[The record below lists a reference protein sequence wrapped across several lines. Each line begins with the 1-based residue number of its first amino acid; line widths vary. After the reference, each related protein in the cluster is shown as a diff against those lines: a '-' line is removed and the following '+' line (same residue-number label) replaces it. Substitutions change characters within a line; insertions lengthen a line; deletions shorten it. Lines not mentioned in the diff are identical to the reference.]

1 MLVKFMHGLSFKLV
15 RAVILVTL
23 LIGLMVSVIQIFI
36 DFSNQKTL
44 PDEDMK
50 SLVSIVE
57 APATSI
63 VFSLDPTTAN
73 ELLRGLLK
81 HPSVISCRIILADG
95 TVFASQNRPLNSSSN
110 SKLNDLLFGKI
121 KVQQWPLAW
130 HFPDRDEALGSLEI
144 TVDTYYYGRHFLERA
159 WITLASTV
167 FYALTLTGTFLLAFY
182 LLVTRPLNSV
192 IQSIQQVD
200 VDAPEKTRLVEPDG
214 HDDDEIG
221 LLTKLTNDQLE
232 AISTSLDQTRMAEEK
247 LKQYSDSLET
257 TVSERTYALSTSLEQ
272 LQAAQA
278 QLIESEKLA
287 ALGGLVAGVAH
298 EVNTPLGVAV
308 TAGSVLEESLDEIQ
322 KQFNEETLT
331 AEELQQHI
339 RTAQDSYKMLD
350 SNIKRATKLI
360 ADFKMTAVDQL
371 SEKRSEFNISE
382 VIRALITSLHPET
395 KKVAVTPD
403 LECPNNLTMISLP
416 GALTQVLSNLIV
428 NSVRHAFDQ
437 TQSPKISIKI
447 RLEQELILIDY
458 HDNGIGVPEAIQQ
471 RIFEP
476 FFTTKRGQG
485 GSGLGLNIVYNLVTR
500 KLLGRLEFS
509 STVGEGVIFKLILPA
524 TIPSTPDKS
533 PSHV

>member
-1 MLVKFMHGLSFKLV
+1 MLVKSVHGLSLKLIK
-15 RAVILVTL
+15 AVILATIS
-23 LIGLMVSVIQIFI
+23 IGLMVSILQIFI
-36 DFSNQKTL
+36 DYSNQKTL

-50 SLVSIVE
+50 SLVSIIK

-63 VFSLDPTTAN
+63 VFSLDPGTAN

-95 TVFASQNRPLNSSSN
+95 TLFASRNRPLASSEDR
-110 SKLNDLLFGKI
+110 KLNDLLFDKI
-121 KVQQWPLAW
+121 KIHQWPLVW

-144 TVDTYYYGRHFLERA
+144 TVDTYYYGRHFIDRA
-159 WITLASTV
+159 WITMASTL
-167 FYALTLTGTFLLAFY
+167 FYALTLTITFLLAFY

-200 VDAPEKTRLVEPDG
+200 VDAPEKTRLIEPYG

-221 LLTKLTNDQLE
+221 LLTRLTNVQLE
-232 AISTSLDQTRMAEEK
+232 AISSSLDQTRKAEEK
-247 LKQYSDSLET
+247 LKQHSDNLET
-257 TVSERTYALSTSLEQ
+257 MVFERTRALSESLEQ

-298 EVNTPLGVAV
+298 EVNTPLGIAV
-308 TAGSVLEESLDEIQ
+308 TAGSVLEESLDEMQ
-322 KQFNEETLT
+322 KQFDEKTMT
-331 AEELQQHI
+331 AESLQQHI
-339 RTAQDSYKMLD
+339 QTSHDSYQMLN

-371 SEKRSEFNISE
+371 SEKRSEFKVAGVVS
-382 VIRALITSLHPET
+382 ALITSLHPET
-395 KKVAVTPD
+395 KKIPVSPE
-403 LECPNNLTMISLP
+403 LECPNDLTMVGLP

-428 NSVRHAFDQ
+428 NSIRHAFDHV
-437 TQSPKISIKI
+437 PNHKIQIKI
-447 RLEQELILIDY
+447 RLEKEHILIDY
-458 HDNGIGVPEAIQQ
+458 HDNGVGVPEEMQQ

-509 STVGEGVIFKLILPA
+509 STVGTGVIFKLILPA
-524 TIPSTPDKS
+524 TIPNTSDKTL
-533 PSHV
+533 SHV